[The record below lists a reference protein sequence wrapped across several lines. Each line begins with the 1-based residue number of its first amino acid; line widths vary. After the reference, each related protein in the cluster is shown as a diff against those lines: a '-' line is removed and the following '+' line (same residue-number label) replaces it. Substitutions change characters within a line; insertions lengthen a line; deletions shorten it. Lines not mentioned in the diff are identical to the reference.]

1 MAKKTTSNDIELE
14 LQAFIGL
21 RYFSQEVAEIDN
33 EIPLGNTVE
42 YIDKRIAGLIEKKY
56 AAAEKT
62 KKAAEPKPAAKTPA
76 KKAPVKKESAKK
88 EPVKKAAVKKAAV
101 KEAPAKKTAP
111 KKEAVKKVAAKKET
125 VKKAP
130 AKKAKK

>member
-76 KKAPVKKESAKK
+76 KKAPAKKEAAKK
-88 EPVKKAAVKKAAV
+88 EPVKKA
-101 KEAPAKKTAP
+101 
-111 KKEAVKKVAAKKET
+111 AVKKVAAKKET

-130 AKKAKK
+130 AKKAPAKKAPAKKAKK

>member
-88 EPVKKAAVKKAAV
+88 EPVKKAAVKKAVV